1 MTTPTVITF
10 PSIANPAKVDWML
23 HRFDGRFESPLS
35 GSIQQLL
42 RPGARW
48 EATFSWTTLSEA
60 DWHQLAA
67 WWNQMAQAN
76 YRCALPNYAYQAL
89 GSLAGTPLVNGA
101 AQTGSTLA
109 TKGWTASA
117 SGVLKA
123 GDMFQ
128 ITDGTK
134 HQLVMVTAD
143 ANADGLGHSSVS
155 ITPPLRI
162 SPTDASALVVAN
174 PTARFMLSNGDTSLS
189 FQPPRLSSASL
200 SLIEDILI

>member
-1 MTTPTVITF
+1 MTSPTVISF
-10 PSIANPAKVDWML
+10 PSIANPAKVDWQL
-23 HRFDGRFESPLS
+23 IRPDGRFESPLS
-35 GSIQQLL
+35 GAVQQLL
-42 RPGARW
+42 RPGAKW
-48 EATFSWTTLSEA
+48 QATLTWSTLSES

-67 WWNQMAQAN
+67 WWNQMTAAN

-128 ITDGTK
+128 ITNGTK

-155 ITPPLRI
+155 ITPVLRF
-162 SPTDASALVVAN
+162 SPTDASALTVVS
-174 PTARFMLSNGDTSLS
+174 PTARFMVTNSQSS
-189 FQPPRLSSASL
+189 FSYQPPRLSSATISL
-200 SLIEDILI
+200 VEDILI